1 MKDYESGKKKL
12 GICEKMNRVGLKS
25 YVQLKSRMGTGN
37 RKENIVSVE
46 KVFLLSQNSRDPNA
60 GSKMTHSVCV

>member
-1 MKDYESGKKKL
+1 
-12 GICEKMNRVGLKS
+12 MNRVKRNWVSVKRGTGWGLKS

-37 RKENIVSVE
+37 RKENIVLVE